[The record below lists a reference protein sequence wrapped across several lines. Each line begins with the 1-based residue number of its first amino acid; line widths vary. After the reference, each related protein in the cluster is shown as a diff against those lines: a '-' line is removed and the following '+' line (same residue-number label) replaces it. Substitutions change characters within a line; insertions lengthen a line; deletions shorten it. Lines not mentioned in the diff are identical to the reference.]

1 MNTND
6 KIWLL
11 SLMREAFQAQSKY
24 QKEILLD
31 LHLVKTENELIAKYE
46 DILTKVSLITS
57 DFTNPAMPVK
67 LKALANDLTI
77 DEFDDSEAEVFR
89 IYIKDLSLLVN
100 EKGDGLMSVIPFAPL
115 FNYLKQSVNGDHEQQ
130 SFLKLL
136 TNDFL
141 AGQPELA
148 SFFKGEVPVRALI
161 DAIKSETKR
170 AREERA
176 FRPFDKDINGTED
189 MVFSYQNILKRDAFM
204 KFEAFLYEEG
214 YIDKNYN
221 YLKNNKR
228 ELATVLNLLRDK
240 YILNKRSPKRSSK
253 RFKEVDY
260 SRFFSKR
267 YGLDINDQF
276 SRVTNKDK
284 ERYKN
289 KYPWLKF
296 FT

>member
-100 EKGDGLMSVIPFAPL
+100 EKGDGLMSVIPIAPL
-115 FNYLKQSVNGDHEQQ
+115 FKYLITSIDGGHEQQ

-240 YILNKRSPKRSSK
+240 YILNKRSSK

>member
-1 MNTND
+1 MNTED

-31 LHLVKTENELIAKYE
+31 LHLVKTENELITKYE

-240 YILNKRSPKRSSK
+240 YILNKRSSK